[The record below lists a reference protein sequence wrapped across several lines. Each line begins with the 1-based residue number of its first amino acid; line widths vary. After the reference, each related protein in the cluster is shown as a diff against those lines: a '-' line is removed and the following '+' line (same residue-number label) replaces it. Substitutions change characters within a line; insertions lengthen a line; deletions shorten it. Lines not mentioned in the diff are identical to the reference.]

1 MGQRVQGRQRCR
13 GRSRRVARSG
23 RAARA
28 RSAAVSHPVDKF
40 AEMLTIPSDPTAGP
54 AVNFAL
60 AMDADEAISRVFGS
74 SEHDQAVAA
83 LEEVQRVKMSGA
95 DSLQVLETLAATS
108 AIAKWEALCAKL
120 TDTAEMV
127 SQGLPEDSRGD
138 GTTYSSHVSPD
149 SFFSSSDGM
158 VSKFRREEAQTLD
171 TESPYPGN
179 VALNL
184 CSDALRMLHWLKEE
198 QRRCGQEAPLV
209 KHDRF
214 VRLCHEVL
222 SGESPADH
230 LLALD
235 SRQGQQHAN
244 GQAAG

>member
-1 MGQRVQGRQRCR
+1 
-13 GRSRRVARSG
+13 
-23 RAARA
+23 
-28 RSAAVSHPVDKF
+28 
-40 AEMLTIPSDPTAGP
+40 MLTIPSNPAEGP

-60 AMDADEAISRVFGS
+60 AMEADEAISRVFGS

-83 LEEVQRVKMSGA
+83 LEEVQRVKQSGA

-108 AIAKWEALCAKL
+108 AIAKWEALYAKL

-138 GTTYSSHVSPD
+138 GTTYSGHVTVD
-149 SFFSSSDGM
+149 SFSLSSDGM
-158 VSKFRREEAQTLD
+158 VSKFRRAEAQTLD

-179 VALNL
+179 VAVNL
-184 CSDALRMLHWLKEE
+184 RACAQRVLSWLKEE
-198 QRRCGQEAPLV
+198 QRRCGQEAPLA

-222 SGESPADH
+222 SGEGPPDH

-235 SRQGQQHAN
+235 LQQGEM
-244 GQAAG
+244 